1 MKKWEY
7 DIVRK
12 ATWDIDLDFET
23 KRIAHLILERES
35 KLVKEQMCLLE
46 SKESALAEQ
55 IEELSKQL
63 CKVRSGIR
71 RLEDKNDKLFYFKMN
86 IKR

>member
-12 ATWDIDLDFET
+12 AKWDYNVDFET

-35 KLVKEQMCLLE
+35 KLVKEQICLLE
-46 SKESALAEQ
+46 SKESALKKKL
-55 IEELSKQL
+55 EELEEEL
-63 CKVRSGIR
+63 YKVRRGIE
-71 RLEDKNDKLFYFKMN
+71 RLEYKDDKLFDFKMK
-86 IKR
+86 IE

>member
-7 DIVRK
+7 DVLIK
-12 ATWDIDLDFET
+12 AKWDIDLDFET

-46 SKESALAEQ
+46 RKEDALAKQ
-55 IEELSKQL
+55 IEKLEEEL
-63 CKVRSGIR
+63 CKVRRGIR
-71 RLEDKNDKLFYFKMN
+71 RLEYKDDRLFDFKMK
-86 IKR
+86 IE

>member
-7 DIVRK
+7 DVLIRAK
-12 ATWDIDLDFET
+12 WDTDLDFET

-46 SKESALAEQ
+46 RKESALEKKL
-55 IEELSKQL
+55 EELEEEL
-63 CKVRSGIR
+63 CKVRRGIR
-71 RLEDKNDKLFYFKMN
+71 RLEYKDDRLFDFKMK
-86 IKR
+86 IE